1 MVGLLRDGTSGCVGG
16 TSDGVGM
23 LGGETSK
30 CGISGGWLYGG
41 WEFWGMGLLVAVV
54 GLWRCGNSEGAGV
67 TLLSVGLLAGG
78 SMGVENSGNVGTA
91 EGSGIWLW

>member
-1 MVGLLRDGTSGCVGG
+1 
-16 TSDGVGM
+16 
-23 LGGETSK
+23 
-30 CGISGGWLYGG
+30 
-41 WEFWGMGLLVAVV
+41 MGLLVAVV
-54 GLWRCGNSEGAGV
+54 GFWRCGNSEGTGV

>member
-1 MVGLLRDGTSGCVGG
+1 
-16 TSDGVGM
+16 
-23 LGGETSK
+23 
-30 CGISGGWLYGG
+30 
-41 WEFWGMGLLVAVV
+41 MGLLVAVV

-78 SMGVENSGNVGTA
+78 SMGEGENSGNVGTA